1 MQSSGLVSCSG
12 PHWYA
17 YVHRKCCMLMP
28 VWVLLV
34 SVNLAS
40 AKVVPK
46 QDDVQKFTPS
56 NKQQLAHKVEGKH

>member
-1 MQSSGLVSCSG
+1 MQSPGLVSSSG
-12 PHWYA
+12 PHWSA
-17 YVHRKCCMLMP
+17 YVHRTCCMLMP

-46 QDDVQKFTPS
+46 DDVQTFTPS

>member
-1 MQSSGLVSCSG
+1 
-12 PHWYA
+12 
-17 YVHRKCCMLMP
+17 MLMP

-34 SVNLAS
+34 SVNVSS